1 MKSKKNAG
9 YTENLQADQDFYD
22 TNLKTDTI
30 ILRNLV
36 EEANEAIQQIEV
48 INEELKHQ
56 IKKKSSAEL
65 KQKE

>member
-9 YTENLQADQDFYD
+9 YAENLQADQDFYD

-48 INEELKHQ
+48 INEELKH
-56 IKKKSSAEL
+56 
-65 KQKE
+65 